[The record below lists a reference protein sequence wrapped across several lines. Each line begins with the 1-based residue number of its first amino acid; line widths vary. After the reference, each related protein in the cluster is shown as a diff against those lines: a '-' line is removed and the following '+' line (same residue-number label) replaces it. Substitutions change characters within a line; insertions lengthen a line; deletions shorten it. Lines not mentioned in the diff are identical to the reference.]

1 MTATDQLEL
10 GVGQSVETRQGAVVE
25 RSGEV
30 GELVRWEGASS
41 SRVGMVVA

>member
-10 GVGQSVETRQGAVVE
+10 GVGLSVETRQGAVVE

-30 GELVRWEGASS
+30 SELGALGRSEQLAG
-41 SRVGMVVA
+41 RHGG